1 MPAREPW
8 RDIFQVSFD
17 WMDVL
22 DIIGDEKKDVY
33 FSLSKKERY
42 KLIRTYGGKI
52 GKEMEEK
59 LSSIIEAV
67 FRDVVLKS
75 GVVEALEV
83 KECNSRG
90 AVAV

>member
-22 DIIGDEKKDVY
+22 GVIDDEKKDAY
-33 FSLSKKERY
+33 FSLPKKERY
-42 KLIRTYGGKI
+42 KLIRTYGSKI
-52 GKEMEEK
+52 VKEMETK
-59 LSSIIEAV
+59 LESIIEAV

-83 KECNSRG
+83 EECNSRG